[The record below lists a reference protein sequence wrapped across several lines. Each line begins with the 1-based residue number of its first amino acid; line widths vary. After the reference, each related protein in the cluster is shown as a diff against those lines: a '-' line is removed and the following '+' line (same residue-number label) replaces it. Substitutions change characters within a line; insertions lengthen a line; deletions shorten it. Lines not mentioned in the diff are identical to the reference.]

1 MPVIGTLA
9 AVSARGFG
17 FGTEDMFG
25 EQVFTN
31 PGTYTFYVPSGVTA
45 LSMVAI
51 GGGAG
56 GGKAGNYTSEALP
69 LVFNNPPGS
78 SPTTYR
84 AGGGGGL
91 AYSNAVSVTPG
102 QPLTVVVGD
111 GGFTFT
117 VPQDGGD
124 SYVQTAA
131 AVKLVH
137 AGGGKGAA
145 SGGVGGAPI
154 VGSGGSGGTGGEWS
168 YNSTDNVY
176 RGGGGGGAGGY
187 SGNGGNGGSA
197 NNDGSSGSGG
207 GAGGGG
213 GGGGVNYPTSGGTY
227 LQYVFTGGGAG
238 GGVGLYGQGS
248 NGAGG
253 TRTIGNGTSSYSPSL
268 GGSAGSSGNA
278 GGDSGTG
285 QSGRFGGSNTNS
297 GPGNGTCGGGAGNG
311 GSSVRELQSSPFTLD
326 EYRTSSNGSG
336 GTGGVRIIWTTNQTI
351 TRAFPSTNVERL

>member
-25 EQVFTN
+25 EQVFTSS
-31 PGTYTFYVPSGVTA
+31 GTYTFYVPSGVTA

-145 SGGVGGAPI
+145 SGGVVVRQLSALAVPAAPA
-154 VGSGGSGGTGGEWS
+154 V
-168 YNSTDNVY
+168 
-176 RGGGGGGAGGY
+176 
-187 SGNGGNGGSA
+187 
-197 NNDGSSGSGG
+197 
-207 GAGGGG
+207 
-213 GGGGVNYPTSGGTY
+213 
-227 LQYVFTGGGAG
+227 
-238 GGVGLYGQGS
+238 
-248 NGAGG
+248 NGA
-253 TRTIGNGTSSYSPSL
+253 TIALTMSIVVVAAGVLVVIL
-268 GGSAGSSGNA
+268 GMGVMAVQPTMMA
-278 GGDSGTG
+278 
-285 QSGRFGGSNTNS
+285 
-297 GPGNGTCGGGAGNG
+297 P
-311 GSSVRELQSSPFTLD
+311 LD
-326 EYRTSSNGSG
+326 L
-336 GTGGVRIIWTTNQTI
+336 
-351 TRAFPSTNVERL
+351 VEALAAAAVVVG

>member
-25 EQVFTN
+25 EQVFTS

-56 GGKAGNYTSEALP
+56 GGKAGNYTGFALP

-84 AGGGGGL
+84 AGGGGAL

-102 QPLTVVVGD
+102 QPLTVVVGE
-111 GGFTFT
+111 GGFTFS

-154 VGSGGSGGTGGEWS
+154 VGSGGSGGTGGEWNYS
-168 YNSTDNVY
+168 SGDSTY

-187 SGNGGNGGSA
+187 SGNGGNGA
-197 NNDGSSGSGG
+197 TNNNNGSSGTGG
-207 GAGGGG
+207 AAGGGG
-213 GGGGVNYPTSGGTY
+213 GPVNVFYPIDGGAS

-248 NGAGG
+248 SGAGG
-253 TRTIGNGTSSYSPSL
+253 TRAIPNGTSSYSPAQGGGAGS
-268 GGSAGSSGNA
+268 GGNDGGSCSPGSAGSV
-278 GGDSGTG
+278 GGDN
-285 QSGRFGGSNTNS
+285 SNS
-297 GPGNGTCGGGAGNG
+297 SPGNGTFGGGGGNG
-311 GSSVRELQSSPFTLD
+311 GTRVKELQSSPFTLSD
-326 EYRTSSNGSG
+326 YISSSNGAG